1 MVRWRD
7 RRKACTKLDCLGF
20 QIILS
25 SLSGYLAM
33 VGPILDAT
41 LSTAPKQSN
50 TRAEKNASKMA
61 QKASEIR
68 PDEPSRGAA
77 QNDTDARSALQFAKA
92 KSSTDR
98 KRSINIA
105 IPNFDDKSSISTC

>member
-7 RRKACTKLDCLGF
+7 RRRACTKLDCLGF

-25 SLSGYLAM
+25 SLSGYLAI
-33 VGPILDAT
+33 VGQILDAT

-68 PDEPSRGAA
+68 PDEPAGAP